1 MTTIMKPEIDGDT
14 PPAYAA
20 TITTVSDSRR
30 FDLGGV
36 VGLAVA
42 LVGILIG
49 AQRLSDNSFLTHLAT
64 GREMIAHGFVHHD
77 VFTWTSQGRDV
88 VVQSWL
94 ASLIY
99 GAIDNLVGF
108 GGIRVFTAIVAGVLA
123 WLVWRLGDSASSLH
137 TRLLVTAPVLV
148 IGAGMWSE
156 RPLLIA
162 LVLFALTLK
171 VARGDGRPANLVVIG
186 FVWIGVHGSWPL
198 GLVLLMARAAGARLD
213 RETHARELRAVAWLG
228 AGILAGGVLN
238 PYGPRLLLFPFGL
251 LGRGAILSHVVE
263 WQSPAF
269 GALYAR
275 AFLAVIIMMI
285 VAITRG
291 SSWRNLLPAIV
302 FLAAALVSRRN
313 IPVAAL
319 VAIPVMADGLP
330 SLGRLVANETSAAIH
345 RIGLV
350 MLAVSVFLPILAVRS
365 PNVDLSRYPVEA
377 VNALEVAGMSPAD
390 THVLHPD
397 FVGNY
402 LDLRYGDSGA
412 AWLDDRYELHDTS
425 LMADYL
431 VLFEAGPD
439 WAEVLGRSGGEAM
452 IWPTDHPLTQLT
464 SDIAG
469 WKTVW
474 ADTDWTVLCNPTSVA
489 CGNFRPGA

>member
-1 MTTIMKPEIDGDT
+1 MTTIMKPEVDGSSPSS
-14 PPAYAA
+14 PPSTAKRNG
-20 TITTVSDSRR
+20 SRR
-30 FDLGGV
+30 IDLAGV

-42 LVGILIG
+42 LVGMLIG
-49 AQRLSDNSFLTHLAT
+49 AQRISDNSFLTHLAT

-77 VFTWTSQGRDV
+77 VFTWTSQGREV

-94 ASLIY
+94 ASLTY
-99 GAIDNLVGF
+99 GLIDDLFGF
-108 GGIRVFTAIVAGVLA
+108 GGIRIFTAIVAGVLA
-123 WLVWRLGDSASSLH
+123 WLVWQLGGSASSLH
-137 TRLLVTAPVLV
+137 TRLLMAAPVLV

-171 VARGDGRPANLVVIG
+171 VARGAGRVANLAVIG
-186 FVWIGVHGSWPL
+186 FVWISVHGSWPL
-198 GLVLLMARAAGARLD
+198 GIVLLMARAVGARLD
-213 RETHARELRAVAWLG
+213 RESHARELQAVAWLG
-228 AGILAGGVLN
+228 MGIVAGGVLN
-238 PYGPRLLLFPFGL
+238 PYGPRLLFFPFGL

-269 GALYAR
+269 DALYAK
-275 AFLAVIIMMI
+275 AFLAIIIMMI
-285 VAITRG
+285 VAITRS
-291 SSWRNLLPAIV
+291 SSWRNLLPAII

-330 SLGRLVANETSAAIH
+330 SIGRLVADESSAAIH
-345 RIGLV
+345 RIGLI
-350 MLAVSVFLPILAVRS
+350 MLSAALLIPLVAVRS
-365 PNVDLSRYPVEA
+365 PDVDLSRYPVEA
-377 VNALEVAGMSPAD
+377 VNALEGAGMSPAE

-412 AWLDDRYELHDTS
+412 AWIDDRYELHETS

-431 VLFEAGPD
+431 VLFQAGPD

-452 IWPTDHPLTQLT
+452 IWQTDHPLTQLA
-464 SDIAG
+464 SDAAG
-469 WKTVW
+469 WKVVW
-474 ADTDWTVLCNPTSVA
+474 ADADWTVLCNPTSIT
-489 CGNFRPGA
+489 CENFRPGP